1 MGQKWLI
8 DLHGAV
14 WLLADDRKGWRVD
27 SNMNILAVETTA
39 NGAAASTRG
48 EGRGWLMERSTGI
61 QWLVDKNRRRLR
73 AARKDET
80 LTIPPE
86 VKLALKADFA
96 STSTKEAKTD
106 SDDIDFRE
114 KVSVKRKSGG
124 GSKRGGRGGRD
135 RAGSWEM
142 AESDDAESILSNSS
156 LEMEESRKRR
166 KRSTRVWESFSTH
179 SSLART
185 PSQLRGEK
193 GETTNMGS
201 QY

>member
-1 MGQKWLI
+1 MI

-124 GSKRGGRGGRD
+124 GSKRGGRD

-166 KRSTRVWESFSTH
+166 KRSTREWESFSTH